1 MTGATHISVGI
12 LAAVIQYT
20 ITGESRV
27 DGVII
32 GSLLPDID
40 HYRSIAA
47 DIWPMVS
54 RPLKWIQKWS
64 RIFDH
69 RQITHC
75 ILLPLLVYIIC
86 PCGLTMGIGIGWGS
100 HLLADMLNKKGVPLF
115 LPLSYRRYNLAHI
128 KTGGR
133 WEIALNWC
141 IWIGVIYIWV
151 ML

>member
-1 MTGATHISVGI
+1 MKGPTHISFGI

-20 ITGESRV
+20 ITGESRI

-40 HYRSIAA
+40 HIKSIAS
-47 DIWPMVS
+47 DIWPVVAK
-54 RPLKWIQKWS
+54 PLNWIQKWS

-75 ILLPLLVYIIC
+75 ILLPLMVYITFHSAIS
-86 PCGLTMGIGIGWGS
+86 TGIAMGWGS
-100 HLLADMLNKKGVPLF
+100 HLVADMLNKKGVPLF
-115 LPLSYRRYNLAHI
+115 LPLSYKRYSVAHI

-133 WEIALNWC
+133 WEVILNSMVWIA
-141 IWIGVIYIWV
+141 VIFIWV
-151 ML
+151 R